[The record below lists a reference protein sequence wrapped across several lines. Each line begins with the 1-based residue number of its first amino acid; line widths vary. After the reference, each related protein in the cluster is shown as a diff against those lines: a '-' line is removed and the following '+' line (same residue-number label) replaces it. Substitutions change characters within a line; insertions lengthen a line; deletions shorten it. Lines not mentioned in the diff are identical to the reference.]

1 MPSPKG
7 KGPTPEAEAAD
18 GRQMRLVAV
27 VIAATMLLW
36 LGVQWIGGRMGW
48 PGKYVFLADLAAI
61 SCPTLVVN
69 GSLDVMLPT
78 INSFH
83 LQQHLPDAQLI
94 LYPDAGHAAQFQYPG
109 LFLAHLLLFLDGH

>member
-61 SCPTLVVN
+61 GALVW
-69 GSLDVMLPT
+69 SLLVT
-78 INSFH
+78 WRIWRRK
-83 LQQHLPDAQLI
+83 AQ
-94 LYPDAGHAAQFQYPG
+94 PG
-109 LFLAHLLLFLDGH
+109 KEG